1 MFIQSISKYALTPV
15 TTVDPGRRRLAL
27 FANGDS
33 AVHNGWK
40 NCAKLTE

>member
-15 TTVDPGRRRLAL
+15 TNVDPGRRLAL
-27 FANGDS
+27 FWNGDS
-33 AVHNGWK
+33 VVHNGWK